1 MSTGRLKRKLGDLG
15 VDTSS
20 TKANESF
27 CLIGTPLPPL
37 EKSKDNG
44 EFVPIWKQDV
54 RDEKGRRR
62 LHGAFTGGFS
72 AGYFNT
78 VGSKEGWAPSTFVSS
93 RNDRA
98 KQKSARP
105 EDFMDEEDL
114 QEIKDSRNLVDTT
127 DEMDFMGGT
136 QAEKQRKES
145 ADVENDSIASTLQ
158 ASMLPAPKDSAGAR
172 ILKKMGWRIGNGIGP
187 RVSLKQRKLQDL
199 QAFTGEASSSDDIKV
214 TDDDEE
220 ASKHT
225 YAPRDTPVIRFDRK
239 DNFHGLGYRPGMSL
253 NESLGVNGGKPSSGP
268 NLSAGFGLGALND
281 ADEDDLDVYDGASSM
296 RNRVAYDIADSQND
310 DRISIGRNSAR
321 GKTSNAVRSTPG
333 TFNDGRPILAG
344 FVASDKPV
352 SEDRWYPLPEIPKGW
367 KPNPQGVWEQGP
379 EKENIKQ
386 TASALSYQEWKTS
399 RPSAD
404 ERGEMLG
411 ETPLPSAPRSVFDF
425 MSQKDRERLKNIASG
440 GVPTGPM
447 PAAPATLI
455 IPHLEPHIAT
465 AALRGFQPFTSDPAK
480 QARYTSY
487 IQSQA
492 DPAAYPF
499 SLKPLPDQR
508 MDEFNKELQDY
519 SKSAQIFK
527 PVSGAMA
534 GRFTSATVIDHGP
547 KIHEGLHTPS
557 AEEIAEKEEAER
569 KKQEENV
576 SPKVHAARMGMYGP
590 MTREMKPWQ
599 PARLL
604 CKRFGVKDPNP
615 PPEEPVAAAP
625 TFEEPAPDASFF
637 ATPAVPS
644 TSDRRDLSNIGLG
657 EDESQ
662 GKDTLT
668 YERPSMDVFKAIFA
682 SDDEDSDDEKD
693 EKKDEDPEAL
703 VEAPK
708 DLTPM
713 PMPAPKDPVPS
724 QAQISGPVDMS
735 TFKPTFIPREGKE
748 KDKDKSREKKKKK
761 KEKEKKSVLVSFAM
775 EEDMGGADVPL
786 PTKKKKRKEKD
797 KKGRV
802 KDEDEDAAWV
812 EKPAPE
818 VVKDIEYHPP
828 KEDNSNMAV
837 DSSYVP
843 ARGRKRAIDFM

>member
-1 MSTGRLKRKLGDLG
+1 MSDLG

-62 LHGAFTGGFS
+62 LHGAFTWVWIPCQALCIVSHTGL
-72 AGYFNT
+72 
-78 VGSKEGWAPSTFVSS
+78 GWVPSTFVSS

-114 QEIKDSRNLVDTT
+114 QELKDSRDLVDTT

-158 ASMLPAPKDSAGAR
+158 VSMLPAPKDSAGAR

-199 QAFTGEASSSDDIKV
+199 QAFTGQASSSDDIKV
-214 TDDDEE
+214 ADDDEE
-220 ASKHT
+220 ASKHM
-225 YAPRDTPVIRFDRK
+225 YAPRDTSVIRFDRK

-253 NESLGVNGGKPSSGP
+253 NESLGVNGGKSSSGP
-268 NLSAGFGLGALND
+268 NLSAGFGLG
-281 ADEDDLDVYDGASSM
+281 YP
-296 RNRVAYDIADSQND
+296 
-310 DRISIGRNSAR
+310 IGRNSVR
-321 GKTSNAVRSTPG
+321 GKTSSTVRSTPG

-344 FVASDKPV
+344 FTASDKPV
-352 SEDRWYPLPEIPKGW
+352 LEDRWYPLPEVPKGW
-367 KPNPQGVWEQGP
+367 KPDPQRIW
-379 EKENIKQ
+379 NIKQ
-386 TASALSYQEWKTS
+386 TRSALPHQEWRTS
-399 RPSAD
+399 GPSAD

-411 ETPLPSAPRSVFDF
+411 ETPLPSAPRSVFDYI
-425 MSQKDRERLKNIASG
+425 SQKDRERLKNIASG
-440 GVPTGPM
+440 GIPTGPA

-499 SLKPLPDQR
+499 SLKPLSNQR

-534 GRFTSATVIDHGP
+534 GRFTSATIIDHGP

-576 SPKVHAARMGMYGP
+576 SPKVHAARMGMYGS
-590 MTREMKPWQ
+590 MTRETKPWQ

-604 CKRFGVKDPNP
+604 CKRFGLKDPNP
-615 PPEEPVAAAP
+615 PPEEPAAAAP

-644 TSDRRDLSNIGLG
+644 TSDRKDLSNIGLG

-693 EKKDEDPEAL
+693 EKKDEEPEVA

-708 DLTPM
+708 DLAPT
-713 PMPAPKDPVPS
+713 PAPKEPIPS
-724 QAQISGPVDMS
+724 QVQISGPVDMS

-748 KDKDKSREKKKKK
+748 KDKDKSKEKKKKK
-761 KEKEKKSVLVSFAM
+761 KEKEKKSVLVSFAT
-775 EEDMGGADVPL
+775 EEDMGGADS
-786 PTKKKKRKEKD
+786 
-797 KKGRV
+797 
-802 KDEDEDAAWV
+802 
-812 EKPAPE
+812 PE
-818 VVKDIEYHPP
+818 AVKDIEYHPP
-828 KEDNSNMAV
+828 KEDDSNMAV

>member
-20 TKANESF
+20 TKANETF

-37 EKSKDNG
+37 EKSKDSG

-78 VGSKEGWAPSTFVSS
+78 VGSKEGWVPSTFVSS

-98 KQKSARP
+98 KQKTTRP

-114 QEIKDSRNLVDTT
+114 QELKDNRNIIDTT

-136 QAEKQRKES
+136 QAEKQRREG
-145 ADVENDSIASTLQ
+145 ADAENDSIASVLE

-199 QAFTGEASSSDDIKV
+199 QAFTSQALSGDDIKV
-214 TDDDEE
+214 ADDEEE
-220 ASKHT
+220 ASKHM

-253 NESLGVNGGKPSSGP
+253 NESLGVNGGKSSSGP

-281 ADEDDLDVYDGASSM
+281 AEEDDLDVYDGASSL

-310 DRISIGRNSAR
+310 DRMSIGASSAR
-321 GKTSNAVRSTPG
+321 GKTSSRSTPG
-333 TFNDGRPILAG
+333 MFNDGRLILAG

-352 SEDRWYPLPEIPKGW
+352 LEDRWYALPEVPKGW
-367 KPNPQGVWEQGP
+367 KPDPQRIWEQGP

-386 TASALSYQEWKTS
+386 KSTALPHQEWKTS
-399 RPSAD
+399 GPSAD
-404 ERGEMLG
+404 ERGAMLG
-411 ETPLPSAPRSVFDF
+411 ETPLPSAPRSVFDY
-425 MSQKDRERLKNIASG
+425 MSKKDRERLKNIASG
-440 GVPTGPM
+440 GAPTGPT
-447 PAAPATLI
+447 PVPPVSLTV
-455 IPHLEPHIAT
+455 PYLEPHIAS

-480 QARYTSY
+480 QSRYTSY

-492 DPAAYPF
+492 DPTAYPF
-499 SLKPLPDQR
+499 SLKPLPSQR

-519 SKSAQIFK
+519 SKAAQIFK
-527 PVSGAMA
+527 PVSGTMA

-557 AEEIAEKEEAER
+557 VEEIAAKEEEER
-569 KKQEENV
+569 KQKEENV

-615 PPEEPVAAAP
+615 PPEEEAAAP
-625 TFEEPAPDASFF
+625 TFEPPAPDASFF
-637 ATPAVPS
+637 ATPVVPS
-644 TSDRRDLSNIGLG
+644 TSERRDLSNIGLG

-693 EKKDEDPEAL
+693 GKKDEEDEETEAT
-703 VEAPK
+703 VAAPK
-708 DLTPM
+708 DPI
-713 PMPAPKDPVPS
+713 PKDPVPS
-724 QAQISGPVDMS
+724 QVSGPVDMS
-735 TFKPTFIPREGKE
+735 TFKPMFIPREGKE
-748 KDKDKSREKKKKK
+748 KDKEKSKEKKKRK
-761 KEKEKKSVLVSFAM
+761 KEKEKKPVLVSFAM
-775 EEDMGGADVPL
+775 EEDIGSADVPL
-786 PTKKKKRKEKD
+786 PVKKKRKDKD
-797 KKGRV
+797 KKGRAKA
-802 KDEDEDAAWV
+802 KDDDDAMWV

-818 VVKDIEYHPP
+818 VVKDMEFYPP
-828 KEDNSNMAV
+828 QDDDSTMAI
-837 DSSYVP
+837 DGSYAP

>member
-27 CLIGTPLPPL
+27 CLVGTPLPPL
-37 EKSKDNG
+37 EKSKDSG

-78 VGSKEGWAPSTFVSS
+78 VGSKEGWVPSTFVSS
-93 RNDRA
+93 RNERA
-98 KQKSARP
+98 KQKAARP

-114 QEIKDSRNLVDTT
+114 QELKDSRNLVDTT

-136 QAEKQRKES
+136 QAEKQRKEN
-145 ADVENDSIASTLQ
+145 ADVENDSIASILE
-158 ASMLPAPKDSAGAR
+158 ASMLPAPKDSVGAR
-172 ILKKMGWRIGNGIGP
+172 ILKKMGWRMGNGIGP

-199 QAFTGEASSSDDIKV
+199 QAYTGQASSSDVIKV
-214 TDDDEE
+214 ADDDEE

-253 NESLGVNGGKPSSGP
+253 NESLGVNGGKSSSGP

-281 ADEDDLDVYDGASSM
+281 VDEDDLDVYEGASTL
-296 RNRVAYDIADSQND
+296 RNRVAYDIADSQSE
-310 DRISIGRNSAR
+310 DRISIGGSSAR
-321 GKTSNAVRSTPG
+321 GKTSSVRSTPG
-333 TFNDGRPILAG
+333 TFNDRRPILAG

-352 SEDRWYPLPEIPKGW
+352 LEDRWYPLPEVPKGW
-367 KPNPQGVWEQGP
+367 KPDPQRIWDQGP
-379 EKENIKQ
+379 EKENIQQ
-386 TASALSYQEWKTS
+386 TPSALPHQEWRAS

-425 MSQKDRERLKNIASG
+425 MSKKDRERLKNIASG
-440 GVPTGPM
+440 GVPTGPT
-447 PAAPATLI
+447 PAAPATLT

-492 DPAAYPF
+492 DPATYPF
-499 SLKPLPDQR
+499 SLKPLPGQR

-547 KIHEGLHTPS
+547 KIYEGLHTPS
-557 AEEIAEKEEAER
+557 AEEIAEKEEEER
-569 KKQEENV
+569 KQQEQNV

-590 MTREMKPWQ
+590 MTRETKPWQ

-615 PPEEPVAAAP
+615 PPEEPAAAP

-637 ATPAVPS
+637 ATPAVPP
-644 TSDRRDLSNIGLG
+644 TPGRRDLSNIGLG

-682 SDDEDSDDEKD
+682 SDDEDSDDEKG
-693 EKKDEDPEAL
+693 EKKDEEI
-703 VEAPK
+703 EAPK
-708 DLTPM
+708 DLTPT
-713 PMPAPKDPVPS
+713 PALAPAPS
-724 QAQISGPVDMS
+724 QDSGPVDMS

-748 KDKDKSREKKKKK
+748 KDKEKSKEKKKKK
-761 KEKEKKSVLVSFAM
+761 KDKEKKSVLVSFAM
-775 EEDMGGADVPL
+775 EEDMGGADVP
-786 PTKKKKRKEKD
+786 PPARKKKRKDKD
-797 KKGRV
+797 KKERV
-802 KDEDEDAAWV
+802 KGEDDDDAMWV
-812 EKPAPE
+812 EKPPPE
-818 VVKDIEYHPP
+818 VVKVMEYHPP
-828 KEDNSNMAV
+828 KDDDSNVAV